1 MVTLDDVRRA
11 GERLAGVA
19 YHTPLLPLYGAG
31 GARAGWLKPE
41 NLQPVGS
48 FKLRGAYNR
57 IASLSASERARGV
70 IAYSTGNHAQGV
82 AYAGRRLGVKTLIV
96 MPENAPAVKVDATRG
111 YGAEVVLFDPAR
123 ERHDEV
129 VGSLVEEGGWV
140 YVHPSDDPYVIAGQ
154 GTVGL
159 EIYEDMPEA
168 DLVLMPVGGGG
179 LLSGV
184 AASLKRLNPRAALVG
199 VEPALAADARASLRS
214 GRIVEW
220 SQAETCRTI
229 ADGVRN
235 TAVGELPFE
244 HMQKY
249 AYDIVAV
256 TEAEIRS
263 AMRHLLFK
271 SKLVVEPSAALPVA
285 ALLYHQGELP
295 DAENA
300 VMVLTGGNV
309 DPPLLREIISDSPP
323 L

>member
-11 GERLAGVA
+11 RKNLAGVA
-19 YHTPLLPLYGAG
+19 YHTPLLPLYGADG
-31 GARAGWLKPE
+31 GRAGWLKPE
-41 NLQPVGS
+41 NFQPVGS

-57 IASLSASERARGV
+57 MASLSASERARGV

-82 AYAGRRLGVKTLIV
+82 AYAGRRLGIKTLIV
-96 MPENAPAVKVDATRG
+96 MPDNAPAVKVEATRG

-129 VGSLVEEGGWV
+129 VERLVREGGRI

-159 EIYEDMPEA
+159 EIYEDMPGV

-184 AASLKRLNPRAALVG
+184 AASLKALNPDVTLLG
-199 VEPALAADARASLRS
+199 VEPALAADARESLRS
-214 GRIVEW
+214 GSIVEW
-220 SQAETCRTI
+220 PAAETGQTI
-229 ADGVRN
+229 ADGLRN
-235 TAVGELPFE
+235 TAVGEVPFA

-249 AYDIVAV
+249 VSDIVV
-256 TEAEIRS
+256 VSEAEIRS
-263 AMRHLLFK
+263 AMRHLILK

-285 ALLYHQGELP
+285 ALLYHSDELP
-295 DAENA
+295 EAERA
-300 VMVLTGGNV
+300 VMILTGGNV
-309 DPPLLREIISDSPP
+309 DPLLLREVIADTPRQ
-323 L
+323 

>member
-11 GERLAGVA
+11 RETLAGVA

-41 NLQPVGS
+41 NFQPVGS

-82 AYAGRRLGVKTLIV
+82 AYAGRRLGIKTLIV
-96 MPENAPAVKVDATRG
+96 MPDNAPAVKVEATRG

-129 VGSLVEEGGWV
+129 VERLVREGGWI

-159 EIYEDMPEA
+159 EIYEDMPEV

-184 AASLKRLNPRAALVG
+184 AASLKSLNPQVALVG
-199 VEPALAADARASLRS
+199 VEPELAADARASFRS
-214 GRIVEW
+214 GHIVEW
-220 SQAETCRTI
+220 PAAETSRTI

-235 TAVGELPFE
+235 TALGEVPFE
-244 HMQKY
+244 HMREYVQ
-249 AYDIVAV
+249 DIIAV
-256 TEAEIRS
+256 SEAEIRS
-263 AMRHLLFK
+263 AMRHLALR

-285 ALLYHQGELP
+285 ALLYHSGELP
-295 DAENA
+295 EAENA
-300 VMVLTGGNV
+300 VMILTGGNV
-309 DPPLLREIISDSPP
+309 DPLLLREIISDSPRP
-323 L
+323 